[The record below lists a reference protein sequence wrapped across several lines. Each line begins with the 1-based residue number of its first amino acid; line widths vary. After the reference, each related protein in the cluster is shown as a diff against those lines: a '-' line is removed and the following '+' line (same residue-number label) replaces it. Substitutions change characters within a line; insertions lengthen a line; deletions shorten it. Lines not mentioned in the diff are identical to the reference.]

1 MSTRDQTTFPF
12 NLSSFT
18 YLYNNTIRLV
28 INLILHII
36 QNQTV
41 IFKNFIFLT
50 SIGSYWQEI
59 ELQLGHGCHVENVRR
74 ELCVQHHRSA
84 TPHSATQRLAILNAP
99 QCIHIESCRCGCRP
113 PVFAWREG
121 VASPASKRGK
131 PPGEAPIYL
140 ILIE

>member
-1 MSTRDQTTFPF
+1 MSTLDQTTFPF

-84 TPHSATQRLAILNAP
+84 TSRSTTQRLGILNVPLLSIKDRSMGRVRTQAVGTHCP
-99 QCIHIESCRCGCRP
+99 LVDIAGS
-113 PVFAWREG
+113 A
-121 VASPASKRGK
+121 
-131 PPGEAPIYL
+131 
-140 ILIE
+140 

>member
-1 MSTRDQTTFPF
+1 MLDQTTFPF

-50 SIGSYWQEI
+50 SIGSYWLEI

-74 ELCVQHHRSA
+74 ELSVQHDRSA
-84 TPHSATQRLAILNAP
+84 TPHSATQRLAMLNAP
-99 QCIHIESCRCGCRP
+99 LKDQP
-113 PVFAWREG
+113 AWVTDVLMAG
-121 VASPASKRGK
+121 DDDYDVLQA
-131 PPGEAPIYL
+131 IQ
-140 ILIE
+140 